1 MWVSPTQRGEV
12 LRDRGDDS
20 VVGERLH
27 QDEEAR
33 EEEKDAPV
41 HRPEYLPS
49 SAAEQ
54 KEEGRTQ
61 KGDLADPEGLFDSE
75 GLQKIYRQ
83 NQHES
88 EDDEQDREPSE
99 APVSGASATLL
110 QQSDVLE
117 LTPGFVKLLL
127 EEDC

>member
-1 MWVSPTQRGEV
+1 MRVSPTQRGEV

-27 QDEEAR
+27 QDEEAH

-41 HRPEYLPS
+41 HRPEYLSS

-61 KGDLADPEGLFDSE
+61 KGDLADPEGLFDSDGFE
-75 GLQKIYRQ
+75 KIYRQ
-83 NQHES
+83 NQRES
-88 EDDEQDREPSE
+88 ENDERHREPRQ
-99 APVSGASATLL
+99 APVSGAS
-110 QQSDVLE
+110 
-117 LTPGFVKLLL
+117 
-127 EEDC
+127 